1 MLGILSIIGIALWMT
16 WLAKNI
22 YPILFYLLQV
32 APKREALESPSQK
45 KKSSSRL
52 GRGWIGSEMSQR
64 HSLLIHMSRDG
75 GGLQEEA

>member
-32 APKREALESPSQK
+32 APKREALESPSK
-45 KKSSSRL
+45 KKKKEQTIQILSKKNF
-52 GRGWIGSEMSQR
+52 
-64 HSLLIHMSRDG
+64 
-75 GGLQEEA
+75 